1 MEVLI
6 VASITLLFMTIV
18 MVSGGVLLR
27 HMSVSMGSYEW
38 FHRFYGMRMASLASD
53 EDTTIIVMKDHVTVQ
68 YLGKNKDIFLPSGMT
83 FSGAATLGFK
93 GNGDT
98 KYAGTLVL
106 SQSGSSSSLSM
117 PVGYGHVVVQ
127 DATRF

>member
-1 MEVLI
+1 MKGFLLIEVLI

-27 HMSVSMGSYEW
+27 HMSVSMASYEW
-38 FHRFYGMRMASLASD
+38 FHRLYASRMDALARD
-53 EDTTIIVMKDHVTVQ
+53 EDVTI
-68 YLGKNKDIFLPSGMT
+68 T
-83 FSGAATLGFK
+83 FSNASFPEGMAFSGSQTLGFK
-93 GNGDT
+93 SNGAT

-106 SQSGSSSSLSM
+106 SQSGSSASLTM
-117 PVGYGHVVVQ
+117 PVGYGQVVVQ